1 MKKKINLF
9 LIYLIIALCMVV
21 LAGCSGQTVAST
33 PTTQVPD
40 VTQVPTLPELPTP
53 TPTEDIASASVP
65 PQLNEVASPKLDDFH
80 MVDSL
85 NGWGTTDNLLL
96 VTYDGGATWFDI
108 TPPGVTRLG
117 YLPSVLFI
125 DPLDGW
131 VVIPADNFV
140 DGTLAIT
147 KDGGQNWELIPVP
160 FSGGDIEF
168 LDLNNGFIMVGRGAA
183 AGSSAVDIY
192 STSDGGHNWTAAY
205 QMQPGMGND
214 VNSLPFSGQKSGI
227 GVLDTSNLWVGGSI
241 PMDGNVYLY
250 ASHDGG
256 ISWAKQ
262 DITLPDGYTTTMT
275 ETQPPYFFNNLEGI
289 LPLRSYGTNTV
300 YILYQTVDGGQ
311 NWSALEPVN
320 STGRI
325 CLISPSDFVIWD
337 GGPSL
342 LTSHD
347 GGQSWSEIATNV
359 NVADYLSKV
368 EYTDINNGWML
379 TIDASDNHV
388 LYTTQDG
395 GATWIPLIP

>member
-1 MKKKINLF
+1 MKKSIKL
-9 LIYLIIALCMVV
+9 LLMYLIIALCMVV
-21 LAGCSGQTVAST
+21 LAGCSGQTVTST

-53 TPTEDIASASVP
+53 TPTEDIASASIP

-214 VNSLPFSGQKSGI
+214 VNSL
-227 GVLDTSNLWVGGSI
+227 
-241 PMDGNVYLY
+241 
-250 ASHDGG
+250 
-256 ISWAKQ
+256 
-262 DITLPDGYTTTMT
+262 
-275 ETQPPYFFNNLEGI
+275 
-289 LPLRSYGTNTV
+289 
-300 YILYQTVDGGQ
+300 
-311 NWSALEPVN
+311 
-320 STGRI
+320 
-325 CLISPSDFVIWD
+325 
-337 GGPSL
+337 
-342 LTSHD
+342 
-347 GGQSWSEIATNV
+347 
-359 NVADYLSKV
+359 
-368 EYTDINNGWML
+368 
-379 TIDASDNHV
+379 
-388 LYTTQDG
+388 
-395 GATWIPLIP
+395 